1 MDTSRISTGE
11 TICVLSLSTCFLSLL
26 LKGYRYISWNVYKG
40 STLIQRAGDWFW
52 IDLDAGLDL
61 TFFFQWCL
69 SEPFHPVI
77 KHSVVGASLKVEPSV
92 SNSCLSVHIEDK
104 SCVFLGSHRELILL
118 QCLRCQTTAWW
129 TLWNQIYSERGRNSA
144 TGSSTQLWT
153 ASVPTPRCMTWSWW
167 RDELT
172 FSMKHSPDVYK

>member
-40 STLIQRAGDWFW
+40 STLIQRTGDWFW

-61 TFFFQWCL
+61 TFFL
-69 SEPFHPVI
+69 PVMTVGTI
-77 KHSVVGASLKVEPSV
+77 SPCYVIRHSVGGASVKVKGL
-92 SNSCLSVHIEDK
+92 NSL
-104 SCVFLGSHRELILL
+104 FLGSV
-118 QCLRCQTTAWW
+118 QNWSCWCLHCQITAWW

-144 TGSSTQLWT
+144 TGSSTRSWT

-167 RDELT
+167 RGELT